1 MLTKP
6 FAITVDP
13 GTSIVN
19 KTGSWRTRKPVYVKR
34 LPPCN
39 KACPAGENIQA
50 WLSLAQEGDYEGA
63 WRELVKN
70 NPLPATMGRICYHPC
85 ENACNRKDIDSA
97 VGINSVERFLGDEAL
112 RLGWAFEKP
121 SKKSGKHVLVVGA
134 GPAGLSAAY
143 QLALAGHDVTI
154 KEVSPAAGGMMRYG
168 IPSYR
173 LPRDILDAEVK
184 RILDLGVKLELNAKV
199 TDVSAAMKEGKFDAV
214 FMAVG
219 AHIAKTT
226 SFPTA
231 GKTKVLD
238 AVSVLRDMETGAK
251 PKLGK
256 SVAVYGGGNTA
267 IDVART
273 AVRLGAKEVT
283 IVYRR
288 NREKMPA
295 NDFEIE
301 EALQENVVIKY
312 LSTIKKV
319 EGKTIT
325 CEKMVL
331 DDKGYPQPG
340 GAFETMEAD
349 SIVLALGQDADL
361 SLLAGDAS
369 FKVESGMVKVN
380 AAMMT
385 GHAGIFAGGDMVSNV
400 RTATTGV
407 GHGKKAARHIDAGL
421 SGRKV
426 VSEKPE
432 LATSERLN
440 KWYYAGAP
448 RTERPMIEVKRRKSS
463 FDEVQGGL
471 SEEVALYEAQRCLS
485 CGNCFECDN
494 CYAVCPDSAVKKLGD
509 GKKFEFNYDY
519 CKGCGLCVAE
529 CPCGAIDM
537 VAEEI

>member
-226 SFPTA
+226 SFPTT

-251 PKLGK
+251 PK
-256 SVAVYGGGNTA
+256 
-267 IDVART
+267 
-273 AVRLGAKEVT
+273 
-283 IVYRR
+283 
-288 NREKMPA
+288 
-295 NDFEIE
+295 
-301 EALQENVVIKY
+301 
-312 LSTIKKV
+312 
-319 EGKTIT
+319 
-325 CEKMVL
+325 
-331 DDKGYPQPG
+331 
-340 GAFETMEAD
+340 
-349 SIVLALGQDADL
+349 
-361 SLLAGDAS
+361 
-369 FKVESGMVKVN
+369 
-380 AAMMT
+380 
-385 GHAGIFAGGDMVSNV
+385 
-400 RTATTGV
+400 
-407 GHGKKAARHIDAGL
+407 
-421 SGRKV
+421 
-426 VSEKPE
+426 
-432 LATSERLN
+432 
-440 KWYYAGAP
+440 
-448 RTERPMIEVKRRKSS
+448 
-463 FDEVQGGL
+463 
-471 SEEVALYEAQRCLS
+471 
-485 CGNCFECDN
+485 
-494 CYAVCPDSAVKKLGD
+494 
-509 GKKFEFNYDY
+509 
-519 CKGCGLCVAE
+519 
-529 CPCGAIDM
+529 
-537 VAEEI
+537 